1 MKKIDSIQN
10 PRVKQWKKLHM
21 KKERD
26 KIGKFLI
33 EGFHL
38 VEEALK
44 KKDLIQELIVSE
56 ETVLPTDWNVDNIEI
71 YVVSPYIME
80 AISDTETP
88 QGIAAVCEKNEN
100 QRVLLKNGKFL
111 LLDGVQ
117 DPGNLGTIIRTADA
131 AGIDAVILGEG
142 CVDVYNSKVLRSTQ
156 GAVFH
161 LPIIKGKLADWI
173 RQLKENGVPVYGTSL
188 KDAVPYHEVQPTGA
202 FALLVGNEGN
212 GVREELLAACDTN
225 LYIPIYGQ
233 AESLNVSVAAGILT
247 YYLRTQVAN

>member
-10 PRVKQWKKLHM
+10 QRVKQWKKLQM

-26 KIGKFLI
+26 KAGKFLV

-44 KKDLIQELIVSE
+44 RKECIQEIIISE
-56 ETVLPTDWNVDNIEI
+56 EVTFPAGWNVDNVEI
-71 YVVSPYIME
+71 YVVPSYIME
-80 AISDTETP
+80 AISATETP
-88 QGIAAVCEKNEN
+88 QGIAAVCEKSNYQN
-100 QRVLLKNGKFL
+100 VPLQGGTFL

-131 AGIDAVILGEG
+131 AGIGAVIIGEG
-142 CVDVYNSKVLRSTQ
+142 CADVYNSKVLRSTQ

-161 LPIIKGKLADWI
+161 LPIIKGSLLEWIQKLKHEGIAI
-173 RQLKENGVPVYGTSL
+173 FGTSL
-188 KDAVPYHEVQPTGA
+188 QDAVPYQEVQPIES
-202 FALLVGNEGN
+202 FALLVGNEGS
-212 GVREELLAACDTN
+212 GVRRELLEQCDKN

-247 YYLRTQVAN
+247 YYLRTHVAN